1 MRNLVIL
8 ILVLIGCTSLGA
20 QVTSSFNGKFNITSV
35 TGTNPTFTINGVF
48 SNETSQYNGTQ
59 ADTTDKLFVL
69 YNSKAWKLHI
79 KTYTTKTSSVLSFT
93 AVDSTGLLPLV
104 PTGQAAIIRET
115 PNFDFPYGVS
125 GLRNDLAAA
134 ISNFYS
140 NRVDEVLSNA
150 GGDITGPFNNLQIAP
165 GAVGTTELA
174 DTSVTVDKL
183 NDMGALANQY
193 LKWDGVTWTPSYL
206 PPEQFVDTLLFNNDT
221 LYVSLSSDGVPA
233 ASLYLPLGGAGGGIY
248 SPGSGTVPANTV
260 ADIPDGI
267 TFSTVVDSVNYRVA
281 LGNLFWSLL
290 EVNADSVR
298 IQHSDLAGVNK
309 LYVNSEGVVVKTD
322 GPDRF
327 IITGN
332 DARYAADE
340 SASFDSLSLINKG
353 WADSTYIIREYSY
366 GGVLGQVLKWDGTKW
381 YPANDATGGSGAGEN
396 NTGENVGAGQG
407 IYAGKTDTI
416 LQFKT
421 LVEGYGIDY
430 ASDATT
436 VTISVDTTQI
446 ATLDTVNSVAADLA
460 VHVILDQDFSP
471 LNELQS
477 VDQFNIS
484 GDTLY
489 LSLEDDGDAP
499 KFVVLSDYLDN
510 TDTSGYNLNF
520 AISNDTIYLTDGDGT
535 LFVKIPE
542 AAYEDNQT
550 LSLSNDTLYISQGNN
565 VLLTGYKDNTDSQQL
580 AIDSVIVGGLERFSI
595 SIDSGNTVRFDI
607 PQNTDTSG
615 YNISFTRSNDTLF
628 IVDGNSALFVKL
640 PESVATDTSGYNSQF
655 NISNDTLY
663 ITDGDGSL
671 FVDLAPYLDNTDS
684 SGYNQTFVRSNDTLY
699 ITDGDGQLFVTL
711 PPDQIGLDTSGYN
724 LDLIITNDTLY
735 VTDGDGTLGVNLDPY
750 LDNTDNQTL
759 TVDSTDIGGTI
770 ERFGITI
777 SNGNTVYFDVPQ
789 VSGSG
794 AGQNNVGANLGA
806 GTGVYAGKVDTI
818 LQFKSLVEGFGIDLS
833 NTSTEVTITVDTN
846 QIATVT
852 DILNLYNSN
861 GTIPAGV
868 NRIISI
874 DSTTTVTF
882 TYAGSLS
889 ALDIYSGSDGSGTGG
904 SILLTSPNG
913 ENQISLDD
921 SAISL
926 YHAGTNAYELTIT
939 PSGII
944 ANINGDSGN
953 AGQVLKSDGNYL
965 IWNDDLDTSGYNIA
979 LTVSNDTLFLEDG
992 NGTLSVEL
1000 PPSTDAQTLSIDS
1013 TTVGNIER
1021 FAVSISNG
1029 NTVRFDVQQ
1038 DQTVVLNEGYGIN
1051 NSGTYPNFTIAADT
1065 TELATINDINIVQAD
1080 IDAHELADGDLSAT
1094 NEGSLTV
1101 GAGGANTSTIISNT
1115 SGSTPVTISGGVGTT
1130 VTESGSTITV
1140 AADTTLLATV
1150 NDIVVDDVVTLAD
1163 SAALKAYTGNATA
1176 IVLKQFGRE
1185 GTFVRSS
1192 TTLPH
1197 DGYIVFTD
1205 GSNRKWKRVFNG
1217 PLNVK
1222 WFGARGDGVTD
1233 DIYAIQ
1239 RAIDYSIYTDT
1250 TIKQV
1255 YIPTG
1260 RYLISSTLHLGY
1272 GQAFHS
1278 VSLIGD
1284 GAPSFRGGV
1293 SEFNGTTIRC
1303 NFSNAPGINIQGARW
1318 TTVENISVV
1327 GLNAIAGFLYDTSS
1341 ANINNWIHASVDT
1354 IGDNRRTPYAGITVD
1369 AYSGSAP
1376 TPAYPTVNYP
1386 TYANVPFQYGRIQS
1400 SQVKIVN
1407 CGVHEF
1413 IAGIVLQPNSDGNG
1427 DFVQIEK
1434 CIIDKVAY
1442 GVSVGNTNSRN
1453 LAIRDCYIDAH
1464 TCITNSTHGNRVGRI
1479 TLVENCHFGGYQW
1492 FSLGALPYLEG
1503 FEITNCYGE
1512 AFYWLGYIGDFAGG
1526 TPSIKF
1532 NSCDFSQTATGNR
1545 NLSAFAKL
1553 SGDAAYVFD
1562 NCTFKGNRMYL
1573 FNNDDGAWLTFNQCK
1588 FSADVF
1594 DGEPGDSVETY
1605 HNKFFRSF
1613 LFLMS
1618 AYPDRTTVNQC
1629 RFNEFTETNPLAFP
1643 STDGNGTGFPNRIE
1657 YVSYWRQRAN
1667 SGVNVEFADLGYP
1680 NGYLGIGSGFDTYG
1694 FNGRTFTGKCKS
1706 TYKHGLGPGDL
1717 LLFKK
1722 GDMVLPV
1729 MVTEIDAQDTIT
1741 GLLMTNYKY
1750 DATGN
1755 FVGYFVDTSL
1765 TSSSVWHISCR
1776 KFLNNYTVVG
1786 DFTAGSNI
1794 VTNVLYTLDNANGAT
1809 SLEQYTP
1816 LLNMDG
1822 YYNQRLAPYA
1832 SNVWI
1837 DSIISP
1843 TSFRL
1848 SANALRNGT
1857 YPIQNCWI
1865 GDHQDRTILANQHVA
1880 YGTGNGIKGEADFKY
1895 DDSSNRLGFS
1905 GADLSRTINMRLK
1918 AGDDGNNTGILFETD
1933 GTVGQDPVQRI
1944 EWESTEPGP
1953 FVQRGQIYFDASSSG
1968 GASPKGQ
1975 AMIFALRTDGQSSS
1989 GTTALYENQIIF
2001 NCNQTNGFNIAN
2013 NTGRLRFNS
2022 SGGIWSTDQNWLMSA
2037 GPYPN
2042 ADADTR
2048 LKLVGASSD
2057 STNTKWPLRVFDGYN
2072 RLLFSVRNDGET
2084 IIGGGKTTSSKLLF
2098 MEPSGSGTNF
2108 TSIRAN
2114 AQATNFE
2121 YVWPTDTATAGQV
2134 LAWNTGGQLSWENKD
2149 AVTSLYT
2156 ASGTLFADG
2165 IATLAAASGF
2175 TFDYT
2180 GGADAIGLS
2189 GTGVIVSSPDAGTS
2203 LTVIDGVLSGTSDI
2217 TSSLGVTS
2225 GNTVT
2230 FTSSE
2235 TQFAGPVAIS
2245 PIGGSVAIDDNA
2257 LLQLDGVG
2265 RVLLLNRLT
2274 TTERNALA
2282 SPEDGALL
2290 YNTTTDALTV
2300 RANGAWVELGSG
2312 GGDGNGIYDGSGT
2325 IPNGTVATLTSLGN
2339 FIIDYNSSS
2348 PALSITD
2355 NSGVEL
2361 YSPDGSG
2368 FLIAFNSV
2376 LQIGAG
2382 TGRQL
2387 TINNTDITVQH
2398 DYVAIDGRT
2407 AANPGILRFLEPNGT
2422 NYFSI
2427 QAQAMTADYV
2437 YVWPVDDGTSN
2448 QVLQTDGS
2456 GNLSWTTVGGA
2467 DGNGIYSGD
2476 GTLSAGTTNALLPAS
2491 GIFRLEYNGTNA
2503 GLIVDDLNSATTI
2516 FSKDGTQ
2523 YFSADNTQSIIGS
2536 GASKMEYIDG
2546 VMRLYDSDATQYVAI
2561 QTPATGSLT
2570 SNYTLTLPIDDGTPD
2585 QLLKTDGSG
2594 NLSWTTV
2601 AGGGDILNGGNTT
2614 GAAVTIGTNDA
2625 NALNLETNNVER
2637 LSITGGASTGGA
2649 FTFTNVTANT
2659 NTIQDVLTVR
2669 SNSTGTVANNF
2680 GVGLLFQGES
2690 STTDNRDMIKLS
2702 AIWTTATDGSR
2713 ASALVYNDVTGGG
2726 ALTERFRFTPTG
2738 MITNTAYTIGGSGN
2752 SITLGGSGGLITLS
2766 TANTTGIAI
2775 STTHNTAS
2783 STSNITF
2790 GNATSFTQISGTR
2803 NYINCNWGFAPTSG
2817 TAVHNQLSF
2826 TGTFNQTGGA
2836 NGITR
2841 GIFLNQALTAVADFR
2856 GIEIAYSNSN
2866 AKGVY
2871 QTGSLTTNNLVG
2883 NTAFGTTNAPN
2894 ATALID
2900 MVSTTKGFGLPSMTS
2915 TQRDA
2920 ISTPRAGLEVYNST
2934 DNRSSLYNGTAWNNV
2949 VVDNGTFLYAAAP
2962 GTNLTASGQ
2971 TIRLTANEN
2980 QDFGDV
2986 CFINVD
2992 GEAQL
2997 GDADALSTSKVT
3009 VLCLESATANNPATY
3024 LVQGIARN
3032 DTWAWTVGGVVY
3044 LSTTGTTG
3052 NTLTQT
3058 APSGTGDIVQ
3068 IVGIATHADRI
3079 LFNPQLTFIEI
3090 Q

>member
-174 DTSVTVDKL
+174 DTSVTADKL

-233 ASLYLPLGGAGGGIY
+233 ASLYLPLGGTGGGIY
-248 SPGSGTVPANTV
+248 SPGSGTVPPNTV

-407 IYAGKTDTI
+407 IYAGKTDTV

-430 ASDATT
+430 ANDATT

-446 ATLDTVNSVAADLA
+446 ATLDTVNSVAADLS

-489 LSLEDDGDAP
+489 LSLEDDGEAP

-565 VLLTGYKDNTDSQQL
+565 VLLTEYKDNTDSQQL

-595 SIDSGNTVRFDI
+595 SIDSGNTVRFDV

-628 IVDGNSALFVKL
+628 IVDGNSTLFVKL

-699 ITDGDGQLFVTL
+699 ITDGNGQLFVTL

-724 LDLIITNDTLY
+724 LNLTITNDTLY
-735 VTDGDGTLGVNLDPY
+735 ITDGDGTLGVNLDPY

-759 TVDSTDIGGTI
+759 TIDSTDVDGVI

-777 SNGNTVYFDVPQ
+777 NNGNTIYLDVPQ

-846 QIATVT
+846 QIATVA

-882 TYAGSLS
+882 TYAVSLS

-904 SILLTSPNG
+904 SILLTSPNA

-1953 FVQRGQIYFDASSSG
+1953 FVQRGQIYFDAFSSG

-2312 GGDGNGIYDGSGT
+2312 GGDGNGIY
-2325 IPNGTVATLTSLGN
+2325 
-2339 FIIDYNSSS
+2339 
-2348 PALSITD
+2348 
-2355 NSGVEL
+2355 
-2361 YSPDGSG
+2361 
-2368 FLIAFNSV
+2368 
-2376 LQIGAG
+2376 
-2382 TGRQL
+2382 
-2387 TINNTDITVQH
+2387 
-2398 DYVAIDGRT
+2398 
-2407 AANPGILRFLEPNGT
+2407 
-2422 NYFSI
+2422 
-2427 QAQAMTADYV
+2427 
-2437 YVWPVDDGTSN
+2437 
-2448 QVLQTDGS
+2448 
-2456 GNLSWTTVGGA
+2456 
-2467 DGNGIYSGD
+2467 SGD

-2523 YFSADNTQSIIGS
+2523 YFSADNTQSTIGS

-2546 VMRLYDSDATQYVAI
+2546 VLRLYDSDATHRVSI

-2570 SNYTLTLPIDDGTPD
+2570 TNYTLTLPVDDGTPS
-2585 QLLKTDGSG
+2585 QYLQTDGSG
-2594 NLSWTTV
+2594 NLSWATISG
-2601 AGGGDILNGGNTT
+2601 AGDILNGGNTT

-2637 LSITGGASTGGA
+2637 LSITGEASTGGA

-2659 NTIQDVLTVR
+2659 NTVQDVFTVR
-2669 SNSTGTVANNF
+2669 SNSTGTAAANF
-2680 GVGLLFQGES
+2680 GPGILFQGES
-2690 STTDNRDMIKLS
+2690 STTDNRDMARIG
-2702 AIWTTATDGSR
+2702 AQWTTATHASR
-2713 ASALVYNDVTGGG
+2713 EAKLSIQLGDNGG
-2726 ALTERFRFTPTG
+2726 ALTEIANFNVSGSSTG
-2738 MITNTAYTIGGSGN
+2738 QLSVGSSNAVKITNSALITAAPFTVGGS
-2752 SITLGGSGGLITLS
+2752 SSALTLGGSSGSVTVGSSSGAVT
-2766 TANTTGIAI
+2766 IA
-2775 STTHNTAS
+2775 SS
-2783 STSNITF
+2783 STSTSAIRINPNGSSINNRLEF
-2790 GNATSFTQISGTR
+2790 GGATYTPSSGTR
-2803 NYINCNWGFAPTSG
+2803 YVSIYNHAFAPSSG
-2817 TAVHNQLSF
+2817 NASF
-2826 TGTFNQTGGA
+2826 TTIGIENVINQTGSA
-2836 NGITR
+2836 NGDIRAIQINPT
-2841 GIFLNQALTAVADFR
+2841 LTAI
-2856 GIEIAYSNSN
+2856 GGAYYAIDIPVNSSN
-2866 AKGVY
+2866 AKGIY